1 MEMKGD
7 WEADKAVAQ
16 AILSDR
22 GLRRKALAVSLM
34 LAIGMLAIGLWV
46 IDGWLEQ
53 AAWRF
58 LLWWGACGLVTLWV
72 LLFALYDALMSIQE
86 TKGKGRK

>member
-1 MEMKGD
+1 MKGD
-7 WEADKAVAQ
+7 WEADKAVAL

-22 GLRRKALAVSLM
+22 GQRRKALAVSLM
-34 LAIGMLAIGLWV
+34 IALGFIVLGLWV
-46 IDGWLEQ
+46 IDGWLED

-72 LLFALYDALMSIQE
+72 LLFALYDALKSLQE
-86 TKGKGRK
+86 AKDDSGR

>member
-1 MEMKGD
+1 MSSD

-16 AILSDR
+16 AILSNR
-22 GLRRKALAVSLM
+22 GLRRKALAVSLIIA
-34 LAIGMLAIGLWV
+34 LGFIVLGLWV
-46 IDGWLEQ
+46 IDGWLAD

-72 LLFALYDALMSIQE
+72 LMFALYDALKSVQE
-86 TKGKGRK
+86 AKNDRK